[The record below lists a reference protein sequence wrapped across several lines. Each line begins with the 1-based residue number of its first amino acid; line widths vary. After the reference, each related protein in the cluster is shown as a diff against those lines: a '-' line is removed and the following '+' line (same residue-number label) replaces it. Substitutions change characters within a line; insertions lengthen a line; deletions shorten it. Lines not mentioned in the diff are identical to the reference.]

1 MTFAEILA
9 PVILPKDSFCEI
21 HLGELRLVDSRPALH
36 TAVEMCRGADT
47 AILQILPEMTDLVSR
62 RY

>member
-1 MTFAEILA
+1 VIIL
-9 PVILPKDSFCEI
+9 KYSFRETHI
-21 HLGELRLVDSRPALH
+21 GELRLVDPRPALH
-36 TAVEMCRGADT
+36 MAVEMCRDEDT